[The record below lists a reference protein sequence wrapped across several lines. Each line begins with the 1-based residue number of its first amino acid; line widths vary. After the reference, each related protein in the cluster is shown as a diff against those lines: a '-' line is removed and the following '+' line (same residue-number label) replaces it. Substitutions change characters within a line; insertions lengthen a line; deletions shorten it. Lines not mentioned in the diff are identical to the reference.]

1 MIIPGLRY
9 FTPNKAFACN
19 SLIIRNVSGFPC
31 ESVTARLP
39 KIHNKI
45 TKKLNAQLNAISTKL
60 PRFLYPTPFHSRRT
74 TLLRYLEDSDK
85 LTWKFLRTIYTL
97 SLEYRII
104 SQNCIIFII
113 YNLATFF
120 DKFNSLSYTVTLHY
134 VLKSLRK
141 EKVL

>member
-60 PRFLYPTPFHSRRT
+60 PRLLYPPPCQSRHSRRT

-85 LTWKFLRTIYTL
+85 LTWKFLRTINTL
-97 SLEYRII
+97 NTE
-104 SQNCIIFII
+104 
-113 YNLATFF
+113 
-120 DKFNSLSYTVTLHY
+120 LSAKIALFTLFTT
-134 VLKSLRK
+134 
-141 EKVL
+141 